1 MLADHQEQQLQ
12 QELVALKHK
21 QQLQRQLLIAEF
33 QRQHEQLSRQHEIQL
48 QEHIKVSVGR
58 GKKARSFAE
67 RCCRPLHQHQ
77 QDLLAL
83 KHQQELLEHQRKIE
97 QQRHEQE
104 LEKQQREYKLHQLKN
119 KDRGQE
125 STYYSKEHVW
135 DTADETG
142 WCNLLVIV
150 AKR

>member
-1 MLADHQEQQLQ
+1 MRDICVHVCWAWNRPL
-12 QELVALKHK
+12 
-21 QQLQRQLLIAEF
+21 
-33 QRQHEQLSRQHEIQL
+33 
-48 QEHIKVSVGR
+48 G
-58 GKKARSFAE
+58 FAE
-67 RCCRPLHQHQ
+67 HLCLPPHQHQ

-125 STYYSKEHVW
+125 SKWV
-135 DTADETG
+135 DTIRLFISVKPDTG
-142 WCNLLVIV
+142 
-150 AKR
+150 

>member
-1 MLADHQEQQLQ
+1 MRTS
-12 QELVALKHK
+12 VS
-21 QQLQRQLLIAEF
+21 ICAEF
-33 QRQHEQLSRQHEIQL
+33 AQHLCL
-48 QEHIKVSVGR
+48 
-58 GKKARSFAE
+58 
-67 RCCRPLHQHQ
+67 PLHQHQ

-125 STYYSKEHVW
+125 SMYSKRHV
-135 DTADETG
+135 
-142 WCNLLVIV
+142 
-150 AKR
+150 